1 MWKIYGLD
9 IRKLTEQ
16 GLLEEYLGRL
26 PAERQA
32 HIRNI
37 KNTAEQYRSM
47 GAGLLLEYGL
57 AQAGVPA
64 EDAKVLQ
71 GKYGKPYLAQ
81 DQGVFFNVSHSGD
94 YAVAVFADVEVG
106 IDIEHRRN
114 LRKGTA
120 ERTCTGKELAWMSEQ
135 ADKEMAFVRLWT
147 AKESYVKWTG
157 RGLTGLLTDIEVQAE
172 QTENGNLRRKC
183 GVVLK
188 RTGDKTPAALYEYPA
203 PKDYGIC
210 ICVNA
215 GRAESSAAAWN
226 EEMASADIQWITIEE
241 LMRG

>member
-64 EDAKVLQ
+64 EDAKVLR

-81 DQGVFFNVSHSGD
+81 DQ
-94 YAVAVFADVEVG
+94 
-106 IDIEHRRN
+106 
-114 LRKGTA
+114 
-120 ERTCTGKELAWMSEQ
+120 
-135 ADKEMAFVRLWT
+135 
-147 AKESYVKWTG
+147 
-157 RGLTGLLTDIEVQAE
+157 
-172 QTENGNLRRKC
+172 
-183 GVVLK
+183 
-188 RTGDKTPAALYEYPA
+188 
-203 PKDYGIC
+203 
-210 ICVNA
+210 
-215 GRAESSAAAWN
+215 ESSSMYRIRAIMQLPYLRMWK
-226 EEMASADIQWITIEE
+226 SE
-241 LMRG
+241 LT